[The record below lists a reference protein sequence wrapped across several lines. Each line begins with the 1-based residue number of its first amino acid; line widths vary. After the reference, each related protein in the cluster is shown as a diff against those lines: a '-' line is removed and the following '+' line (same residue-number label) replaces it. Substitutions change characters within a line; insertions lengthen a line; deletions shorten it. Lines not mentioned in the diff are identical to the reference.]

1 MKQLGKLSQTLN
13 YCTTNGNDS
22 YTQVAMRFSGV

>member
-13 YCTTNGNDS
+13 YCTKNGNDLC
-22 YTQVAMRFSGV
+22 TQVVMRFSGV